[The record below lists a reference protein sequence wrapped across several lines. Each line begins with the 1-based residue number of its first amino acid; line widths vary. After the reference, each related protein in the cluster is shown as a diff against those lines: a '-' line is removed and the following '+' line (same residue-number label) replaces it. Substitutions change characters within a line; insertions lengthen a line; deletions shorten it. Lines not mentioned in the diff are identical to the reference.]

1 VSQFTGEE
9 SFGRFLDLHEHYL
22 NFLNL
27 KQNKGKPIDYTDYL
41 MSLHTFDDRLEAKD
55 QPYRKYVAAPFSLC
69 IVALSRRWRCGPV
82 LTCVVCACV
91 PCGVRVSVVFVHDPF
106 GDLLLCSLVFYSYLQ
121 LVLEYLITWYRR
133 AKPLT
138 NVDGLL
144 KEAEED
150 LEKSWAD
157 GNWTWARAEREEK
170 DKEHEKLKSENSAS
184 ASSVR
189 LPIPAS
195 GRP

>member
-1 VSQFTGEE
+1 M
-9 SFGRFLDLHEHYL
+9 R
-22 NFLNL
+22 
-27 KQNKGKPIDYTDYL
+27 
-41 MSLHTFDDRLEAKD
+41 
-55 QPYRKYVAAPFSLC
+55 
-69 IVALSRRWRCGPV
+69 V
-82 LTCVVCACV
+82 LRVVC
-91 PCGVRVSVVFVHDPF
+91 VSVVFVHDPF
-106 GDLLLCSLVFYSYLQ
+106 GDLLLRSLVFYSYLQ
-121 LVLEYLITWYRR
+121 LGLEFLITGDRR

-184 ASSVR
+184 ASSVWPF
-189 LPIPAS
+189 PIPCLCLPVRIVLALTTLCL
-195 GRP
+195 

>member
-1 VSQFTGEE
+1 
-9 SFGRFLDLHEHYL
+9 
-22 NFLNL
+22 
-27 KQNKGKPIDYTDYL
+27 
-41 MSLHTFDDRLEAKD
+41 
-55 QPYRKYVAAPFSLC
+55 
-69 IVALSRRWRCGPV
+69 
-82 LTCVVCACV
+82 
-91 PCGVRVSVVFVHDPF
+91 
-106 GDLLLCSLVFYSYLQ
+106 LVFYSYLQ

-189 LPIPAS
+189 AVPYSLPLPA
-195 GRP
+195 RARIVFTLTTLCL